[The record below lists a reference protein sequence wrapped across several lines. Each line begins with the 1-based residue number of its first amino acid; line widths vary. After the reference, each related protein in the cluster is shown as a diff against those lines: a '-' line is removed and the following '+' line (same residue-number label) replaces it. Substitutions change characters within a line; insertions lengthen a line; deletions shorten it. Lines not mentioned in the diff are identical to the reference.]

1 MIQID
6 FDRLRALGLTPVLAQ
21 RAASLAGSLADSLAD
36 PLADPLG
43 DPLAASM
50 ATPAAARFDA
60 GATPPPPGPPAPEL
74 LRLTEVH
81 RDAVRLHDGADELT
95 ASVAPRLLRALA
107 DEGSGLAVGDWV
119 LATTDAHGQI
129 RVHARVPPLSH
140 IARRDADGR
149 RHPVVSN
156 VDTAL
161 LVMGLDDD
169 FSPRRLER
177 YLALVQA
184 GGSDNPVVPV
194 VVLTKADVVASV
206 PGRLAACLEALRGR
220 VPASLDLFAVDG
232 TDPYTV
238 QQLRPH
244 LAAGQTLVV
253 LGSSGAGK
261 STLTNTLLGRAVQDT
276 GAVRAHDSRGK
287 HTTTSR
293 SLHLLPGGACV
304 IDTPGLRA
312 LRPDLDASTLAAT
325 FGDIESLAP
334 QCRFRNCRHEDE
346 PGCAV
351 REGVPADRVRNYHKL
366 LREARRD
373 TMSVLERQQQ
383 VAVWK
388 ARGRAG
394 SERAKR
400 KRAGQGDGA

>member
-1 MIQID
+1 MIDIP
-6 FDRLRALGLTPVLAQ
+6 FERLRTLGLTPTLAN
-21 RAASLAGSLADSLAD
+21 RAVATAAELSHPSADGSEL
-36 PLADPLG
+36 
-43 DPLAASM
+43 
-50 ATPAAARFDA
+50 
-60 GATPPPPGPPAPEL
+60 EL

-81 RDAVRLHDGADELT
+81 RDAVRLHDGADDLSAEVL
-95 ASVAPRLLRALA
+95 PRLTRSLTEA
-107 DEGSGLAVGDWV
+107 GSALAVGDWV
-119 LATTDAHGQI
+119 LAATDAHGQI

-140 IARRDADGR
+140 LNRRDADGR
-149 RHPVVSN
+149 RHPIVAN

-184 GGSDNPVVPV
+184 SGGSGCITPV
-194 VVLTKADVVASV
+194 VVLTKADIAVAQ
-206 PGRLAACLEALRGR
+206 PGRLASCIEALRGR
-220 VPASLDLFAVDG
+220 CPASLDLHAVDG

-238 QQLRPH
+238 QQLQPH
-244 LAAGQTLVV
+244 LGAGQTLVV

-276 GAVRAHDSRGK
+276 GAVRAHDHRGQ

-293 SLHLLPGGACV
+293 SLHQLPGGACV

-312 LRPDLDASTLAAT
+312 LRADVDAATLAAT
-325 FGDIESLAP
+325 FGDIETLAA
-334 QCRFRNCRHEDE
+334 QCRFRDCRHEDE

-351 REGVPADRVRNYHKL
+351 RDGVPEDRVRNYHKL

-388 ARGRAG
+388 ARGRAA
-394 SERAKR
+394 RANMKAKR
-400 KRAGQGDGA
+400 G